1 MWVQEKQ
8 TSVQKC
14 TYDFNT
20 DRLLAFFSINE
31 WFRRARVQNGISQ
44 QMKRI
49 QAPKEK
55 ELKILTN
62 S

>member
-20 DRLLAFFSINE
+20 DRLLAFFSMNE

-49 QAPKEK
+49 QAPKDK